1 MSLKCPRD
9 GMELRPTQEHG
20 VPVAEC
26 PTCHG
31 GWYDLHALE
40 ELEATATQDPE
51 ARAGT
56 IEYLENEDT
65 LTCPS
70 CGKKMQTFD
79 YRAHDLQLDACD
91 EEHGFWLDA
100 GKSERVREIMRQR
113 AVDMQRADAAD
124 LKWDRER
131 EAGFKSGIIDRLRYL
146 FRGR

>member
-9 GMELRPTQEHG
+9 GNELEPGHEHG

-40 ELEATATQDPE
+40 ELESTATQDPE
-51 ARAGT
+51 ARAGA
-56 IEYLENEDT
+56 IEFLETADA
-65 LTCPS
+65 LKCPS
-70 CGKKMQTFD
+70 CGKEMQTFD

-100 GKSERVREIMRQR
+100 GKSERVRQIMQQR
-113 AVDMQRADAAD
+113 TADVHRADAAD
-124 LKWDRER
+124 RKWNRER
-131 EAGFKSGIIDRLRYL
+131 EAGFRGGVIDRLRSL